1 MTSQN
6 RIDANRRN
14 ALKSTGPRSASGK
27 FKARYNA
34 LWHGA
39 FAADLLLPG
48 EDPRAFASLRRKLRN
63 FYRPAN
69 EEQEFIVNRIVLCAW
84 RLQRLAATETRILVS
99 EARSVARDS
108 QFIRSTIAATLHRD
122 ESDSDDSSTRDP
134 IAVAWMRD
142 STSGNLLVKLS
153 RQQHA
158 LERSLYRSIDQL
170 ERRRA
175 RPDIAPAT

>member
-14 ALKSTGPRSASGK
+14 ALRSTGPRSTSGK
-27 FKARYNA
+27 FRSRYNA

-69 EEQEFIVNRIVLCAW
+69 EEEELIVNRILLCAW
-84 RLQRLAATETRILVS
+84 RLQRLAATESRILLA

-108 QFIRSTIAATLHRD
+108 QFIRSTIATVLQGD
-122 ESDSDDSSTRDP
+122 DCGSDDSGSRDP
-134 IAVAWMRD
+134 IAVAWIRD
-142 STSGNLLVKLS
+142 ANSGNTLAKLS

-175 RPDIAPAT
+175 RRDIAPAT

>member
-14 ALKSTGPRSASGK
+14 ALLSTGPRSASGK

-69 EEQEFIVNRIVLCAW
+69 EEEEIIVNRIVLCAW
-84 RLQRLAATETRILVS
+84 RLQRLAATETRILLA
-99 EARSVARDS
+99 EARAVSSDAR
-108 QFIRSTIAATLHRD
+108 FIRATTAAVLHRD
-122 ESDSDDSSTRDP
+122 ESDDDSETCDP
-134 IAVAWMRD
+134 IATAWMRD
-142 STSGNLLVKLS
+142 ANSGNVLVKLA
-153 RQQHA
+153 RYQHA
-158 LERSLYRSIDQL
+158 LERSFYRSIEQL

-175 RPDIAPAT
+175 RQDIAPAT